1 MNYYIKVQTINKAKT
16 DIDVIYSQ
24 LGFTNLAW
32 EHNSGKAVARFL
44 SSLTGVMRILWSVKK
59 GDYLYLQYPLKK
71 FYYMACTFAHWK
83 GAKVVTVIHDLGAFR
98 RKKLTPEQENQ
109 RLSKTDYLICHND
122 TMKDYLVRHG
132 FRGYIYSL
140 GIFDYLSNAEP
151 KNYPSPHHPW
161 RVAYAGELNHHRNG
175 YLYQLAA
182 MGHAWDLYLY
192 GRHFEAENVHDPHI
206 FYVGNFK
213 EDDLVRNVEADFGLV
228 WDGGSTKECE
238 GAWGSYLK
246 INNPHKTSFYL
257 RAGIP
262 VIVWKQA
269 AMRDFILKHNLG
281 ICINSLD
288 ELNDALSA
296 LTTDEYQ
303 QLRDN
308 AKHFSRLLAEGH
320 FTKSAFE
327 NVRSAK

>member
-1 MNYYIKVQTINKAKT
+1 MNYYIKVNATNKAKR
-16 DIDVIYSQ
+16 DIDVIYSE
-24 LGFTNLAW
+24 LGFRNLAW

-44 SSLTGVMRILWSVKK
+44 SSLTGVLRILWYAKK
-59 GDYLYLQYPLKK
+59 GDNLYLQYPLKK
-71 FYYMACTFAHWK
+71 FYYMACSFAHFK
-83 GAKVVTVIHDLGAFR
+83 GAKVVTIIHDLGAFR
-98 RKKLTPEQENQ
+98 RKKLTPEQENH
-109 RLSKTDYLICHND
+109 RLKKTDYLICHND

-132 FRGYIYSL
+132 FRGTIRSL
-140 GIFDYLSNAEP
+140 GIFDYLSAAEP
-151 KNYPSPHHPW
+151 KDYSSPHHPW

-175 YLYQLAA
+175 YLYQLNAI
-182 MGHAWDLYLY
+182 GHTWDLYLY
-192 GRHFEAENVHDPHI
+192 GRHFEAENEHDPHV

-228 WDGGSTKECE
+228 WDGGSSKECE

-269 AMRDFILKHNLG
+269 AMRDFIMEHKVG

-288 ELNDALSA
+288 ELNDVLAAMTS
-296 LTTDEYQ
+296 DQYQ
-303 QLRDN
+303 QLREN
-308 AKHFSRLLAEGH
+308 AKRFSHLLAEGY
-320 FTKSAFE
+320 FTKKAFE
-327 NVRSAK
+327 S